1 MINNSEGSGKLK
13 DLRNGKML
21 QKIRNSTKNFDKDA
35 VLLNVIKNEIY
46 SVDIAEKLNNN
57 PNSFLGTNM
66 ISVAINVDSN
76 EN

>member
-21 QKIRNSTKNFDKDA
+21 QKNRNSTKDFNKDA

-46 SVDIAEKLNNN
+46 SVDIAEKFNNN

-66 ISVAINVDSN
+66 INVAINVDSN

>member
-21 QKIRNSTKNFDKDA
+21 QKNRNSTKNFNKDA

-46 SVDIAEKLNNN
+46 SVDIAEKFNNN

-66 ISVAINVDSN
+66 INVAINVDSN